1 MFLSIYSSG
10 DENCSLLPNII
21 HGVNYKRV
29 YHEMF
34 LLVYSSGNAN
44 YSPSPYHY
52 SWCQLHTGL
61 PTKRYIPVVMRMFP
75 LLSRNIQWSV
85 MFFFYQQNHWWNGNS
100 NALTINAFFF
110 IGVHFPWQNHWRNR
124 YSKAMIINAL
134 FYCWFVTLLPIWLH
148 RWKHR
153 WKI

>member
-44 YSPSPYHY
+44 HSPSPYHY

-75 LLSRNIQWSV
+75 LLSINIQWSV
-85 MFFFYQQNHWWNGNS
+85 MFLFTNKITDGMGTPTLWR
-100 NALTINAFFF
+100 LMFFF

-124 YSKAMIINAL
+124 YSKTMIINAL
-134 FYCWFVTLLPIWLH
+134 FYCWFVTLLPTWFH